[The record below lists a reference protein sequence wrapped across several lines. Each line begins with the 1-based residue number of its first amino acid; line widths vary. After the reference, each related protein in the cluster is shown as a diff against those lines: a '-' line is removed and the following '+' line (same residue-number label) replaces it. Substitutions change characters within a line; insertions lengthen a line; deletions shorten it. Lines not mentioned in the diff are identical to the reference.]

1 MQPQEQA
8 VQSDDVKNIPSSLLI
23 SAAYNSREKKAV
35 LKFYEPK
42 SGRIFLWTDKTGH
55 KPYCYSKLSVDELEF
70 LSARQDVIEI
80 KRVTKRDT
88 LQDKFI
94 DVSKII
100 VEDPLA
106 IGGTQ
111 TTKSIR
117 NEIETWESDIKYY
130 ENYLYDNKLIV
141 GKYYKIVDDKIIPT
155 DFEISDDT
163 KLELKSLLWDKL
175 SNSGMTNTKEFQD
188 AISDWAELLNQ
199 PVPKIKRLSLD
210 IEVESE
216 IGRIPDPK
224 LAEKRVTAV
233 GFEGSN
239 NLKKIFCFETRWN
252 TRW

>member
-1 MQPQEQA
+1 MEFQEQS
-8 VQSDDVKNIPSSLLI
+8 VQSADEENIPSSLLI
-23 SAAYNSREKKAV
+23 SATYNSQQKKAV

-42 SGRIFLWTDKTGH
+42 SGKIFLWNDKTGH
-55 KPYCYSKLSVDELEF
+55 KPYCYSKLSVEELDF
-70 LSARQDVIEI
+70 LSERQDVIEI
-80 KRVTKRDT
+80 KQVTKRDM
-88 LQDKFI
+88 LQDKFVQ
-94 DVSKII
+94 VSKII

-141 GKYYKIVDDKIIPT
+141 GKYYKIVNGEIIPT
-155 DFEISDDT
+155 DFEISEET
-163 KLELKSLLWDKL
+163 KLELKSLLWDRL
-175 SNSGMTNTKEFQD
+175 SNSGMADTKEFQE

-216 IGRIPDPK
+216 VGRIPDPK

-233 GFEGSN
+233 GFEGSGWSHARAS
-239 NLKKIFCFETRWN
+239 TA
-252 TRW
+252 